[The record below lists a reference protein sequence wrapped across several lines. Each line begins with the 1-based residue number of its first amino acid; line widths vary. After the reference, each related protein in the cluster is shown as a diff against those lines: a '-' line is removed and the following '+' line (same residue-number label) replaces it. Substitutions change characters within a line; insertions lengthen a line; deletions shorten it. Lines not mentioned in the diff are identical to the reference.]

1 MTPGNMSFVLI
12 LLALLAS
19 CPAHVS
25 SFLTPPTT
33 HLAVQGVHGL
43 TAAASKSPRHSRDTA
58 LEDAGG
64 RVGDLSERR
73 AFLRTALA
81 APLATAALAPAGPAA
96 AVADDRPAPVVP
108 LQTTARR
115 LRPVPVFAIVDGE
128 GTPFHTYDKQTA
140 GGNGYFFTSYAAAE
154 YVLDDAKKAFAK
166 AKDEAAKNNAKDA
179 GSRAEGS
186 LGEDG
191 SGEVPDSWGQARIVS
206 LPLDVVMQ
214 LIVKK
219 TRSVAQ
225 NGKGKEFSTY
235 YQVLPDAADQS
246 AALRIENSPRYGER
260 GRVPLFYVDG
270 LTLAASSSTTA
281 AAEEGGGGG
290 GPPEEMAPVYFRTQ
304 DLRAEWERQH
314 PGTDL
319 PAVRVRELNE
329 TFLTL
334 IRPGSGKSGESVKNL
349 VFVPNPESVE
359 RAKTLGRGYKLGQ
372 MILTK

>member
-33 HLAVQGVHGL
+33 NLAVQGVHGL
-43 TAAASKSPRHSRDTA
+43 TAAASKSPRHSHETA
-58 LEDAGG
+58 PDDAWGS
-64 RVGDLSERR
+64 VGDLSERR

-81 APLATAALAPAGPAA
+81 APLATASLAPARP

-115 LRPVPVFAIVDGE
+115 LRQVPVFAIVDGE
-128 GTPFHTYDKQTA
+128 GTPFHTYDRETA

-154 YVLDDAKKAFAK
+154 YVLGDAKKAFAK
-166 AKDEAAKNNAKDA
+166 AKDEAAKNKGKDDW
-179 GSRAEGS
+179 SRSEGS

-225 NGKGKEFSTY
+225 NGKGKEFSTF
-235 YQVLPDAADQS
+235 YQVIPDAADQS
-246 AALRIENSPRYGER
+246 AALRIENSPRYSER

-270 LTLAASSSTTA
+270 LTLAASSTA
-281 AAEEGGGGG
+281 AAEEGGEGG

-319 PAVRVRELNE
+319 PAVKVRELNE

-334 IRPGSGKSGESVKNL
+334 IRPGSGKLGESVKNV

-359 RAKTLGRGYKLGQ
+359 KAKTLGRGYKLGQ